1 MEVPLLTNINKQW
14 KEGGCSVLL
23 LVAKVVAVNNQAKD
37 AKQQN
42 KKDMV
47 MKESIISLK
56 MARQQVVSE
65 KNWAVPGKEQ
75 TNPVKKPGEVK
86 KCGSIFPNWE

>member
-42 KKDMV
+42 KKDIV
-47 MKESIISLK
+47 MKENIIILAGALP
-56 MARQQVVSE
+56 MTILHL
-65 KNWAVPGKEQ
+65 NL
-75 TNPVKKPGEVK
+75 
-86 KCGSIFPNWE
+86 